1 MKLLV
6 GYTAD
11 ERGAEAI
18 ELASALVAGTP
29 EASLQIAI
37 VLPAAAPFNAV
48 YPGGD
53 HGYSSILSAQVD
65 QWAEQALELVPEGI
79 NASVVAQSVSSVAEG
94 LITLAQDYTADG
106 IVLGGR
112 KRHRAGFFLPGAI
125 ANALLHSS
133 PVSVYMSSPAALET
147 LRSADGKLT
156 RLTAF
161 VGDRPGAKDVIE
173 QSARLAA
180 ASSVPLRVVTLV
192 LPFDV
197 QDPERDL
204 ESHVE
209 STRAYLAELTESLQ
223 LDARIEVVAGRNLDE
238 AAGQLS
244 WQGGDLALLGSAR
257 LAAARRLFIGP
268 KAQRILGKLFVPMGV
283 IPNPGSHS

>member
-94 LITLAQDYTADG
+94 LITLARDYTADG

-156 RLTAF
+156 RITAF

-197 QDPERDL
+197 QDPEQDL

-223 LDARIEVVAGRNLDE
+223 LDARIEVVVGRNLDE
-238 AAGQLS
+238 AVGQLS